1 MYSPLAKGPKL
12 RCFDPLD
19 TIASGGFL
27 HHRHR
32 GTMYPPFI
40 DLAATRALAASWDS
54 DADDIFIASHQKVGT
69 HLTKRFIVELLRH
82 ALADSPGS
90 VYATGDI
97 GHGTVPWPE
106 VMVSQH
112 GRAHF
117 DAHLARTKGQPRLW
131 YIHSRIAD
139 LPLRRIH
146 PRTRFVV
153 VYRDPRAV
161 AVSQYFFYR
170 QHPLLAV
177 PADLTL
183 DAFVDLFLAG
193 DLYFGDYHRHVSDWV
208 AAAHPG
214 IAPDRILAL
223 RYEDLV
229 EDKPAAARTLAR
241 FLLPG
246 WTPPE
251 GTLAAIVQ
259 STGFDRMKEE
269 ISGNPQSFHFN
280 PATFFRAG
288 TVRDWENHLSPATA
302 AAIRARTRSAWPGP
316 AHPIPPAD

>member
-1 MYSPLAKGPKL
+1 MYSPLAKGPRL
-12 RCFDPLD
+12 RSFGPLD

-27 HHRHR
+27 HQRHR

-40 DLAATRALAASWDS
+40 DLAATAALEREWQS

-69 HLTKRFIVELLRH
+69 HLTKRFIVEILRH
-82 ALADSPGS
+82 ALAGSPGNA
-90 VYATGDI
+90 YATGDI

-112 GRAHF
+112 GRTHF
-117 DAHLARTKGQPRLW
+117 DAHLARTAGQPRLW
-131 YIHSRIAD
+131 YVHSRIGD
-139 LPLRRIH
+139 LPLERIH
-146 PRTRFVV
+146 PESRFVV

-177 PADLTL
+177 PPDLTL
-183 DAFVDLFLAG
+183 DRFVDLFLAG
-193 DLYFGDYHRHVSDWV
+193 DLYFGDYHRHVTDWV
-208 AAAHPG
+208 GAARPD
-214 IAPDRILAL
+214 IRPDRILAL

-229 EDKPAAARTLAR
+229 DHKAAAAQSLAR
-241 FLLPG
+241 FLLPD

-251 GTLAAIVQ
+251 GALAAIVQ

-288 TVRDWENHLSPATA
+288 QVRDWENHLSPRAADAIEAKTRALWTTA
-302 AAIRARTRSAWPGP
+302 AGP
-316 AHPIPPAD
+316 VPPPA